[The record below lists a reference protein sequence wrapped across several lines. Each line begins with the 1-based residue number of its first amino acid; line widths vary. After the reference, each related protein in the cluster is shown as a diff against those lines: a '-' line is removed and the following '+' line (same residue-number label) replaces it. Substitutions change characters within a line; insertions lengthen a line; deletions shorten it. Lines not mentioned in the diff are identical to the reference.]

1 MSLFEKHRNTLLKAI
16 DALHA
21 RTFYAAFVEH
31 PAPAVYGETADA
43 DGQAKFKGL
52 LTNGEINKQKLIL
65 VKPLTFMNNSGTCIR
80 EIQDYYKII
89 PKNVFVFHDDLDL
102 ELGKIRCKV
111 GGSSGGHNGIKSI
124 EDAIGPNFYR
134 IRIGIGHPG
143 QKELVDSHVL
153 NDFSIEETE
162 TIAKS
167 MKNILDNVHL
177 LIERDLD
184 NFSSKSN
191 S

>member
-1 MSLFEKHRNTLLKAI
+1 M
-16 DALHA
+16 
-21 RTFYAAFVEH
+21 
-31 PAPAVYGETADA
+31 
-43 DGQAKFKGL
+43 
-52 LTNGEINKQKLIL
+52 
-65 VKPLTFMNNSGTCIR
+65 
-80 EIQDYYKII
+80 
-89 PKNVFVFHDDLDL
+89 VFVFHDDLDL

>member
-1 MSLFEKHRNTLLKAI
+1 
-16 DALHA
+16 
-21 RTFYAAFVEH
+21 
-31 PAPAVYGETADA
+31 
-43 DGQAKFKGL
+43 
-52 LTNGEINKQKLIL
+52 
-65 VKPLTFMNNSGTCIR
+65 MNNSGTCIR

-102 ELGKIRCKV
+102 EIGKIRCKV

-134 IRIGIGHPG
+134 IRVGIGHPG
-143 QKELVDSHVL
+143 EKKLVDSHVL
-153 NDFSIEETE
+153 NDFTDEETE
-162 TIAKS
+162 VIDISVQKL
-167 MKNILDNVHL
+167 LDNVHL

-191 S
+191 I

>member
-1 MSLFEKHRNTLLKAI
+1 M
-16 DALHA
+16 
-21 RTFYAAFVEH
+21 
-31 PAPAVYGETADA
+31 
-43 DGQAKFKGL
+43 
-52 LTNGEINKQKLIL
+52 L

-102 ELGKIRCKV
+102 EIGKIRCKV

-134 IRIGIGHPG
+134 IRVGIGHPG
-143 QKELVDSHVL
+143 EKKLVDSHVL
-153 NDFSIEETE
+153 NDFTDEETE
-162 TIAKS
+162 VIDMSVQKL
-167 MKNILDNVHL
+167 LDNVHL

-191 S
+191 I